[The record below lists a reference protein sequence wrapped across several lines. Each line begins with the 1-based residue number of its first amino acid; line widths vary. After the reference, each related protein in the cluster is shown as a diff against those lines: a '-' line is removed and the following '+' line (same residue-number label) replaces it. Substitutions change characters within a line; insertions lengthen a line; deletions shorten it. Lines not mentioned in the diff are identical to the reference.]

1 MIGDFNFSEDDD
13 SLDQFMQELNLENI
27 VKVPTCFTSGSPT
40 CIDLILT
47 SDKKK
52 LANIRPVETGLS
64 DFHAMV
70 ATTLKGSCHKRGPRI
85 SLTEIT
91 VNLTTI
97 RSERRLEKS

>member
-1 MIGDFNFSEDDD
+1 
-13 SLDQFMQELNLENI
+13 MQELNLENV
-27 VKVPTCFTSGSPT
+27 VKVPTCLSDSPT

-52 LANIRPVETGLS
+52 LANNGAIETGLS

-70 ATTLKGSCHKRGPRI
+70 VTTLKGSFHKEALRLSP
-85 SLTEIT
+85 TEIT

-97 RSERRLEKS
+97 RSDRRLEKS